1 MPRII
6 LFSLLFA
13 VFSVSANDR
22 SQQDS
27 LEQLLKIEIAAYQ
40 LSSAFS
46 AYVLFTG
53 SERFS
58 QKLERVINKTNPV
71 LSDAQ
76 QGFPDIADKLQ
87 ESLNFIQAKKE
98 LVYSPDD
105 HRLIIGLATF
115 QNPLYEQIS
124 DKKQAILANTS
135 MAIALPPQLAESLD
149 TQLSFERVLAQYI
162 ALSASS
168 AGFVVSD
175 VSIEDN
181 VEAFSSRI
189 LQISNKGGAYK
200 RLQVKWRFIKSNM
213 LKNPG
218 ETSPFITMRTA
229 VDIRALLHTI
239 YHKERVSGSD
249 F

>member
-53 SERFS
+53 SDRFS
-58 QKLERVINKTNPV
+58 QKLERTLNKTSPV
-71 LSDAQ
+71 LTQAENY
-76 QGFPDIADKLQ
+76 FPDIADKLQ
-87 ESLNFIQAKKE
+87 ASINFIQTKKE

-105 HRLIIGLATF
+105 HRLIIGFATY
-115 QNPLYEQIS
+115 QNPLYQLVNY
-124 DKKQAILANTS
+124 KKQSLLENTTKD
-135 MAIALPPQLAESLD
+135 AALPPLLEESLA

-175 VSIEDN
+175 ISIEDN
-181 VEAFSSRI
+181 VEAFTSRI
-189 LQISNKGGAYK
+189 QQISNKGGAYK

-249 F
+249 Y